1 MPSHWR
7 ATAFEEKKSMSQI
20 DIDVR
25 DVTKRFGDVVAV
37 DNVSFNIEKGEF
49 FALLGPSGCGK
60 TTILRMISGFE
71 TPTEGDIYIGGE
83 VMTHVP
89 AYHRPTNLVFQQLS
103 LFPHM
108 SVFKNIGFGLEMKR
122 TPTEKIKKAVNEV
135 LELVELGGFAERRIH
150 QLSGGQQQRVA
161 IARALVNHPT
171 VLLLDE
177 PLGALDLKLRN
188 QMQLE
193 LKRIQREVG
202 TTFIYVTHDQGEA
215 LTMSNRIAVMNNG
228 VIEQIGES
236 DNIYENP
243 QTVFVANFIGE
254 TNLIEGRISAV
265 DAIKAVITSK
275 DLAISVGLQKDLN
288 KGQNAFI
295 SVRPEKIRIGEQ
307 LSGLENIY
315 SGVVEEA
322 IYHGELTIY
331 TISIEDRHRL
341 TVKVQN
347 VDMKGSYAPGTRLQV
362 GWRIENGIVITG
374 NGNS

>member
-1 MPSHWR
+1 
-7 ATAFEEKKSMSQI
+7 MSQI
-20 DIDVR
+20 DIELK

-37 DNVSFNIEKGEF
+37 DNVSFTIEKGEF

-71 TPTEGDIYIGGE
+71 TPTEGEVYIGGE
-83 VMTHVP
+83 LMTRVP
-89 AYHRPTNLVFQQLS
+89 AFRRPTNLVFQQLS

-122 TPTEKIKKAVNEV
+122 TPKKKIKKAVYEV
-135 LELVELGGFAERRIH
+135 LELVELEGFAERRIH

-193 LKRIQREVG
+193 LKRIQQEVG

-228 VIEQIGES
+228 FIEQIGES

-243 QTVFVANFIGE
+243 ETVFVANFIGE
-254 TNLIEGRISAV
+254 TNLIEGLISSV
-265 DAIKAVITSK
+265 NEIKAVITSK
-275 DLAISVGLQKDLN
+275 DLPISVRLQKGLH
-288 KGQNAFI
+288 KGQKAFI
-295 SVRPEKIRIGEQ
+295 SVRPEKIRIGEH
-307 LSGLENIY
+307 LSGLENTY

-331 TISIEDRHRL
+331 TISIENRHRL

-347 VDMKGSYAPGTRLQV
+347 VDRKGSYPQGTQLQI
-362 GWRIENGIVITG
+362 GWRLENGIVISADG
-374 NGNS
+374 NG

>member
-1 MPSHWR
+1 
-7 ATAFEEKKSMSQI
+7 MSQI
-20 DIDVR
+20 DIEVR

-49 FALLGPSGCGK
+49 FAFLGPSGCGK

-71 TPTEGDIYIGGE
+71 TPSEGDIYIGGE
-83 VMTHVP
+83 VMTRVP
-89 AYHRPTNLVFQQLS
+89 AFRRPTNLVFQQLS

-108 SVFKNIGFGLEMKR
+108 SVFKNIAFGLEMKR
-122 TPTEKIKKAVNEV
+122 TSKGQIKKAVFEV
-135 LELVELGGFAERRIH
+135 LELVELEGFAERRIH

-228 VIEQIGES
+228 IIEQIGES
-236 DNIYENP
+236 DNIYEHP
-243 QTVFVANFIGE
+243 QTVFVANFIGA
-254 TNLIEGRISAV
+254 TNLIDGRVSSV
-265 DAIKAVITSK
+265 DDIKAVITSK
-275 DLAISVGLQKDLN
+275 DLPISVSGQAGLH
-288 KGQNAFI
+288 KGHNAFI

-307 LSGLENIY
+307 LSDLDNIY

-322 IYHGELTIY
+322 IYHGELTLY
-331 TISIEDRHRL
+331 TIAVENRHRL

-347 VDMKGSYAPGTRLQV
+347 ADMKGSYPQGTRLQV
-362 GWRIENGIVITG
+362 GWKIESGIVITEDG
-374 NGNS
+374 TGEENNKSPQLE

>member
-1 MPSHWR
+1 
-7 ATAFEEKKSMSQI
+7 MSRI
-20 DIDVR
+20 DIEVR

-83 VMTHVP
+83 EMTRVP
-89 AYHRPTNLVFQQLS
+89 AFRRPTNLVFQQLS

-122 TPTEKIKKAVNEV
+122 TPKEKIKKAVYEV
-135 LELVELGGFAERRIH
+135 LELVELEGFAERRIH

-243 QTVFVANFIGE
+243 ETVFVANFIGE
-254 TNLIEGRISAV
+254 TNLIEGLISSV
-265 DAIKAVITSK
+265 DEVKAVLTSQ
-275 DLAISVGLQKDLN
+275 DLPISVCLQKGLL
-288 KGQNAFI
+288 KGQKAFI
-295 SVRPEKIRIGEQ
+295 SIRPEKIRIGEQ
-307 LSGLENIY
+307 LSGIENTY
-315 SGVVEEA
+315 SGIVEEA

-331 TISIEDRHRL
+331 TISIENRHRL

-347 VDMKGSYAPGTRLQV
+347 VDRKGSYPQGTQLQI
-362 GWRIENGIVITG
+362 GWRIENGVVISVDG
-374 NGNS
+374 KG

>member
-1 MPSHWR
+1 MEASR
-7 ATAFEEKKSMSQI
+7 SYEETKFMNQI
-20 DIDVR
+20 DIELR

-37 DNVSFNIEKGEF
+37 DNVSLNIEKGEF

-71 TPTEGDIYIGGE
+71 KPTEGDVYIAGE
-83 VMTHVP
+83 LMTHVP
-89 AYHRPTNLVFQQLS
+89 AFRRPTNLVFQQLS

-108 SVFKNIGFGLEMKR
+108 SVFKNIGFGLEMKKAPR
-122 TPTEKIKKAVNEV
+122 EKIKNAVYEM
-135 LELVELGGFAERRIH
+135 LELVELEGFAERRIH

-228 VIEQIGES
+228 IIEQIGES

-254 TNLIEGRISAV
+254 TNLIEGRVSSL
-265 DAIKAVITSK
+265 DASKAVITSK
-275 DLAISVGLQKDLN
+275 DLSISVSLQESLN

-315 SGVVEEA
+315 SGIVEEA

-331 TISIEDRHRL
+331 TISIENRHRL

-347 VDMKGSYAPGTRLQV
+347 VDMKGSYPQGSRLQI
-362 GWRIENGIVITG
+362 GWKIENGIVITEDG
-374 NGNS
+374 KG

>member
-1 MPSHWR
+1 
-7 ATAFEEKKSMSQI
+7 MSQI
-20 DIDVR
+20 DIEVR

-71 TPTEGDIYIGGE
+71 TPSEGDIYIAGE
-83 VMTHVP
+83 LMTTVP
-89 AYHRPTNLVFQQLS
+89 AFRRPTNLVFQQLS

-122 TPTEKIKKAVNEV
+122 TSKERIKKAVYEV
-135 LELVELGGFAERRIH
+135 LELVELQGFAERRIH

-228 VIEQIGES
+228 IIEQIGES
-236 DNIYENP
+236 DNIYERP

-254 TNLIEGRISAV
+254 TNLIEGRV
-265 DAIKAVITSK
+265 KAIEGSKAVIAGK
-275 DLAISVGLQKDLN
+275 ELPISVCLQNGLNLDQT
-288 KGQNAFI
+288 AFI

-322 IYHGELTIY
+322 IYHGELTMY
-331 TISIEDRHRL
+331 TVLLENRL
-341 TVKVQN
+341 RLNVKVQN
-347 VDMKGSYAPGTRLQV
+347 VDMKGSFARGTQLQV
-362 GWRIENGIVITG
+362 GWRIENGIVIAEDRKG
-374 NGNS
+374 

>member
-1 MPSHWR
+1 
-7 ATAFEEKKSMSQI
+7 MSRI
-20 DIDVR
+20 DIEMR

-37 DNVSFNIEKGEF
+37 DNVSLEIEKGEF

-71 TPTEGDIYIGGE
+71 TPTEGDIYIGGAE
-83 VMTHVP
+83 MTRVP
-89 AYHRPTNLVFQQLS
+89 AFRRPTNLVFQQLS

-108 SVFKNIGFGLEMKR
+108 SVFKNISFGLEMKR
-122 TPTEKIKKAVNEV
+122 TPKEKIKKAVYEV
-135 LELVELGGFAERRIH
+135 LELVELEGFAERRIH

-215 LTMSNRIAVMNNG
+215 LTMSNRIAVMNKG
-228 VIEQIGES
+228 IIEQIGES
-236 DNIYENP
+236 DDIYENP

-254 TNLIEGRISAV
+254 TNLIKGLVSTVGEV
-265 DAIKAVITSK
+265 QAVITSE
-275 DLAISVGLQKDLN
+275 DLPISVRPQKGLD
-288 KGQNAFI
+288 KGQKAFI
-295 SVRPEKIRIGEQ
+295 SVRPEKIRLGEQ
-307 LSGLENIY
+307 LSELENIY
-315 SGVVEEA
+315 QGVVEEA

-331 TISIEDRHRL
+331 TISIENRHRL

-362 GWRIENGIVITG
+362 GWKIENGIVITEDG
-374 NGNS
+374 HG

>member
-1 MPSHWR
+1 
-7 ATAFEEKKSMSQI
+7 MSRI
-20 DIDVR
+20 DIEMK

-37 DNVSFNIEKGEF
+37 DNVSLEIEKGEF

-71 TPTEGDIYIGGE
+71 TPTEGAIFIGGE
-83 VMTHVP
+83 EMTRVP
-89 AYHRPTNLVFQQLS
+89 AFRRPTNLVFQQLS

-108 SVFKNIGFGLEMKR
+108 SVFKNISFGLEMKR
-122 TPTEKIKKAVNEV
+122 TPKEKIKKAVYEV
-135 LELVELGGFAERRIH
+135 LELVELEGFAERRIH

-215 LTMSNRIAVMNNG
+215 LTMSNRIAVMNKG
-228 VIEQIGES
+228 IIEQIGES
-236 DNIYENP
+236 GDIYENP

-254 TNLIEGRISAV
+254 TNLIKGLVSTVGEV
-265 DAIKAVITSK
+265 QAVITSE
-275 DLAISVGLQKDLN
+275 DLHISVRPQKGLD
-288 KGQNAFI
+288 KGQKAFI
-295 SVRPEKIRIGEQ
+295 SVRPEKIRLGEQ
-307 LSGLENIY
+307 LSELENIY
-315 SGVVEEA
+315 QGVVEEA

-331 TISIEDRHRL
+331 TISIENRHRL

-362 GWRIENGIVITG
+362 GWKIENGIVITDRKRY
-374 NGNS
+374 

>member
-1 MPSHWR
+1 
-7 ATAFEEKKSMSQI
+7 MSQI
-20 DIDVR
+20 DIEVR

-71 TPTEGDIYIGGE
+71 TPSEGDIYIAGE
-83 VMTHVP
+83 LMTTVP
-89 AYHRPTNLVFQQLS
+89 AFRRPTNLVFQQLS

-122 TPTEKIKKAVNEV
+122 TSKERIKKAVYEV
-135 LELVELGGFAERRIH
+135 LELVELQGFAERRIH

-228 VIEQIGES
+228 IIEQIGES
-236 DNIYENP
+236 DNIYERP

-254 TNLIEGRISAV
+254 TNLIEGRV
-265 DAIKAVITSK
+265 TAIEGSKAVIAGK
-275 DLAISVGLQKDLN
+275 ELPISVCLQNGLKLDQT
-288 KGQNAFI
+288 AFI

-322 IYHGELTIY
+322 IYHGELTMY
-331 TISIEDRHRL
+331 TVLLENRL
-341 TVKVQN
+341 RLNVKVQN
-347 VDMKGSYAPGTRLQV
+347 VDMKGSFPRGTQLQV
-362 GWRIENGIVITG
+362 GWRIENGIVIAEDRKG
-374 NGNS
+374 

>member
-1 MPSHWR
+1 
-7 ATAFEEKKSMSQI
+7 MSQI
-20 DIDVR
+20 DIEVR
-25 DVTKRFGDVVAV
+25 NVTKRFGDVVAV
-37 DNVSFNIEKGEF
+37 DNVSFDIEKGEF

-71 TPTEGDIYIGGE
+71 TPTQGDIYIGGE
-83 VMTHVP
+83 KMTNVP
-89 AYHRPTNLVFQQLS
+89 AFRRPTNLVFQQLS

-122 TPTEKIKKAVNEV
+122 ISKEKIKKAVYEA
-135 LELVELGGFAERRIH
+135 LELVELEGFAERRIS

-215 LTMSNRIAVMNNG
+215 LTMSNRIAVMNEG
-228 VIEQIGES
+228 IIEQIGES

-243 QTVFVANFIGE
+243 ETVFVANFIGE
-254 TNLIEGRISAV
+254 TNLIEGLISSV
-265 DAIKAVITSK
+265 GETKATINSK
-275 DLAISVGLQKDLN
+275 DLSISVRLEKGLHEGQK
-288 KGQNAFI
+288 AFI
-295 SVRPEKIRIGEQ
+295 SVRPEKIQIGEH
-307 LSGLENIY
+307 LSGLENTY
-315 SGVVEEA
+315 NGVVEDA
-322 IYHGELTIY
+322 IYHGESTIY
-331 TISIEDRHRL
+331 AMKIENRHRL

-347 VDMKGSYAPGTRLQV
+347 VDRKGSYPQGTQLQI
-362 GWRIENGIVITG
+362 GWNIENGTVITVE
-374 NGNS
+374 N

>member
-1 MPSHWR
+1 M
-7 ATAFEEKKSMSQI
+7 AAGDACEETKSMSQI
-20 DIDVR
+20 DIEVR

-60 TTILRMISGFE
+60 TTILRMISGFD
-71 TPTEGDIYIGGE
+71 TPSEGDILIGGE
-83 VMTHVP
+83 IMTHVP
-89 AYHRPTNLVFQQLS
+89 AFRRPTNLVFQQLS

-108 SVFKNIGFGLEMKR
+108 SVFKNIAFGLEMKR
-122 TPTEKIKKAVNEV
+122 KSKAEIKQAVYEV
-135 LELVELGGFAERRIH
+135 LDLVQLEGFAERRIN

-193 LKRIQREVG
+193 LKRIQHEVG

-228 VIEQIGES
+228 IIEQIGKS
-236 DNIYENP
+236 DNIYEKP

-254 TNLIEGRISAV
+254 TNLIEGRVSSL
-265 DAIKAVITSK
+265 DDNKAVITSK
-275 DLAISVGLQKDLN
+275 ELPISVRNQEGLA
-288 KGQNAFI
+288 KGREAFV
-295 SVRPEKIRIGEQ
+295 SVRPEKIRIGER
-307 LSGLENIY
+307 LSSLENVY

-322 IYHGELTIY
+322 IYHGESTIY
-331 TISIEDRHRL
+331 TIAVEKRHRL

-347 VDMKGSYAPGTRLQV
+347 VDIKGSYALGAQLKV
-362 GWRIENGIVITG
+362 GWKIENGVVITDNG
-374 NGNS
+374 NG

>member
-1 MPSHWR
+1 MEASR
-7 ATAFEEKKSMSQI
+7 SYEEKKYMSQI
-20 DIDVR
+20 DIELR
-25 DVTKRFGDVVAV
+25 DVTKRFGGVVAV
-37 DNVSFNIEKGEF
+37 DNVSLNIKKGEF

-71 TPTEGDIYIGGE
+71 KPTDGDVYIGGE
-83 VMTHVP
+83 LMTHVP
-89 AYHRPTNLVFQQLS
+89 AFRRPTNLVFQQLS

-122 TPTEKIKKAVNEV
+122 VSTGKIKKAVYEM
-135 LELVELGGFAERRIH
+135 LDLVELSGFAERRIS

-161 IARALVNHPT
+161 IARALINHPT

-228 VIEQIGES
+228 IIEQIGES

-254 TNLIEGRISAV
+254 TNLIEGRVSSL
-265 DAIKAVITSK
+265 DASKAVITSK
-275 DLAISVGLQKDLN
+275 DLPISVSLQESLN

-315 SGVVEEA
+315 NGIVEEA

-331 TISIEDRHRL
+331 TISIENRHRL

-347 VDMKGSYAPGTRLQV
+347 VEMKGSYPQGARLQI
-362 GWRIENGIVITG
+362 GWKIENGIVITEDG
-374 NGNS
+374 NG

>member
-1 MPSHWR
+1 
-7 ATAFEEKKSMSQI
+7 MSQI
-20 DIDVR
+20 DIEVR

-71 TPTEGDIYIGGE
+71 TPSEGDIYIAGE
-83 VMTHVP
+83 LMTTVP
-89 AYHRPTNLVFQQLS
+89 AFRRPTNLVFQQLS

-122 TPTEKIKKAVNEV
+122 TPREKIKKAVYEV
-135 LELVELGGFAERRIH
+135 LELVELQGFAERRIH

-215 LTMSNRIAVMNNG
+215 LTMSNRIAVMNKG
-228 VIEQIGES
+228 IIEQIGES
-236 DNIYENP
+236 DNIYEKP

-254 TNLIEGRISAV
+254 TNLIEGRVKAV
-265 DAIKAVITSK
+265 EENKAVITSK
-275 DLAISVGLQKDLN
+275 ELPISVSLQKGLGLN
-288 KGQNAFI
+288 QNAFI
-295 SVRPEKIRIGEQ
+295 SIRPEKIRIGEQ

-322 IYHGELTIY
+322 IYHGELTMY
-331 TISIEDRHRL
+331 TISLENRHRL
-341 TVKVQN
+341 DVKVQN
-347 VDMKGSYAPGTRLQV
+347 VDMKGSFAQGTRLQV
-362 GWRIENGIVITG
+362 GWRIENGIVITEDSKG
-374 NGNS
+374 

>member
-1 MPSHWR
+1 
-7 ATAFEEKKSMSQI
+7 MSQI
-20 DIDVR
+20 DIEVR

-71 TPTEGDIYIGGE
+71 TPSEGDIYIAGE
-83 VMTHVP
+83 LMTTVP
-89 AYHRPTNLVFQQLS
+89 AFRRPTNLVFQQLS

-122 TPTEKIKKAVNEV
+122 TSKERIKKAVYEV
-135 LELVELGGFAERRIH
+135 LELVELQGFAERRIH

-228 VIEQIGES
+228 IIEQIGES
-236 DNIYENP
+236 DNIYERP

-254 TNLIEGRISAV
+254 TNLIEGRV
-265 DAIKAVITSK
+265 KAIEGSKAVIAGK
-275 DLAISVGLQKDLN
+275 ELPISVCLQNGLNLDQT
-288 KGQNAFI
+288 AFI

-322 IYHGELTIY
+322 IYHGELTMY
-331 TISIEDRHRL
+331 TVLLENRL
-341 TVKVQN
+341 RLNVKVQN
-347 VDMKGSYAPGTRLQV
+347 VDMKGSFPRGTQLQV
-362 GWRIENGIVITG
+362 GWRIENGIVIAEDRKG
-374 NGNS
+374 

>member
-1 MPSHWR
+1 METSR
-7 ATAFEEKKSMSQI
+7 SFEEAKSMSQI
-20 DIDVR
+20 DIEVR

-83 VMTHVP
+83 VMTRVP
-89 AYHRPTNLVFQQLS
+89 AFRRPTNLVFQQLS

-108 SVFKNIGFGLEMKR
+108 SVFKNIAFGLEMKR
-122 TPTEKIKKAVNEV
+122 TSKEKIKQAVFEV
-135 LELVELGGFAERRIH
+135 LELVELEGFAQRRIN

-177 PLGALDLKLRN
+177 PLGSLDLKLRN

-228 VIEQIGES
+228 IIEQIGES

-254 TNLIEGRISAV
+254 TNLIEGRVSSV
-265 DAIKAVITSK
+265 DQIKAVITSK
-275 DLAISVGLQKDLN
+275 DLPVSVRVQTGLN
-288 KGQNAFI
+288 EGRNAFI

-331 TISIEDRHRL
+331 IIAVENRHRL

-347 VDMKGSYAPGTRLQV
+347 VDMKGSYPQGTQLQV
-362 GWRIENGIVITG
+362 GWKIENGIVIKDRK
-374 NGNS
+374 

>member
-1 MPSHWR
+1 MEASR
-7 ATAFEEKKSMSQI
+7 SYEEAKSMSQI
-20 DIDVR
+20 DIEVR

-89 AYHRPTNLVFQQLS
+89 AFRRPTNLVFQQLS

-108 SVFKNIGFGLEMKR
+108 SVFKNIAFGLEMKR
-122 TPTEKIKKAVNEV
+122 TSKEKIKQAVFEV
-135 LELVELGGFAERRIH
+135 LELVELEGFAERRIN

-177 PLGALDLKLRN
+177 PLGSLDLKLRN

-193 LKRIQREVG
+193 LKRIQQEVG

-215 LTMSNRIAVMNNG
+215 LTMSNRIAVMNKG
-228 VIEQIGES
+228 IIEQIGES

-254 TNLIEGRISAV
+254 TNLIEGRVSSV
-265 DAIKAVITSK
+265 DQTKAVITSK
-275 DLAISVGLQKDLN
+275 ELPISVCVQAGLD
-288 KGQNAFI
+288 KGHKAFI
-295 SVRPEKIRIGEQ
+295 SVRPEKIRIGAQ

-322 IYHGELTIY
+322 IYHGESTIY
-331 TISIEDRHRL
+331 ILAVENRHRL

-347 VDMKGSYAPGTRLQV
+347 VDMQGSYPQGTQLQV
-362 GWRIENGIVITG
+362 GWKIENGIVITENG
-374 NGNS
+374 NG

>member
-1 MPSHWR
+1 VSHR
-7 ATAFEEKKSMSQI
+7 SVPAFEEAKSMSQI
-20 DIDVR
+20 DIEVR

-83 VMTHVP
+83 VMTRVP
-89 AYHRPTNLVFQQLS
+89 AFRRPTNLVFQQLS

-108 SVFKNIGFGLEMKR
+108 SVFKNIAFGLEMKR
-122 TPTEKIKKAVNEV
+122 TSKEKIKQAVFEV
-135 LELVELGGFAERRIH
+135 LELVELEGFAERRIN

-177 PLGALDLKLRN
+177 PLGSLDLKLRN

-228 VIEQIGES
+228 IIEQIGES

-254 TNLIEGRISAV
+254 TNLIEGRVSSV
-265 DAIKAVITSK
+265 DQVKAVITSK
-275 DLAISVGLQKDLN
+275 DLPVSVRVQAGLN
-288 KGQNAFI
+288 EGRNAFI

-315 SGVVEEA
+315 SGIVEEA

-331 TISIEDRHRL
+331 IIAVENRHRL

-347 VDMKGSYAPGTRLQV
+347 VDMKGSYPQGTQLQV
-362 GWRIENGIVITG
+362 GWKIENGIVIKDRK
-374 NGNS
+374 

>member
-1 MPSHWR
+1 
-7 ATAFEEKKSMSQI
+7 MSRI
-20 DIDVR
+20 DIEVR

-71 TPTEGDIYIGGE
+71 TPSEGDIYIGGDL
-83 VMTHVP
+83 MTTVP
-89 AYHRPTNLVFQQLS
+89 AFRRPTNLVFQQLS

-122 TPTEKIKKAVNEV
+122 TSKEKIKKAVYEV
-135 LELVELGGFAERRIH
+135 LELVELEGFAERRIH

-228 VIEQIGES
+228 IIEQIGES
-236 DNIYENP
+236 DNIYEKP

-254 TNLIEGRISAV
+254 TNLIEGRVKAV
-265 DAIKAVITSK
+265 EENKAVIASK
-275 DLAISVGLQKDLN
+275 ELPISVSLQKSLN
-288 KGQNAFI
+288 LNQNAFI

-315 SGVVEEA
+315 SGIVEEA
-322 IYHGELTIY
+322 IYHGELTMY
-331 TISIEDRHRL
+331 TIALENRHRL
-341 TVKVQN
+341 NVKVQN
-347 VDMKGSYAPGTRLQV
+347 VDIKGSFPQGSRLQV
-362 GWRIENGIVITG
+362 GWRIENGIVITEDRSG
-374 NGNS
+374 

>member
-1 MPSHWR
+1 
-7 ATAFEEKKSMSQI
+7 MSQI
-20 DIDVR
+20 DIEVR
-25 DVTKRFGDVVAV
+25 EVSKRFGDVVAV
-37 DNVSFNIEKGEF
+37 DNVSFTIEKGEF

-71 TPTEGDIYIGGE
+71 TPTKGDIYISGE
-83 VMTHVP
+83 VMTRVP
-89 AYHRPTNLVFQQLS
+89 AYRRPTNLVFQQLS

-108 SVFKNIGFGLEMKR
+108 SVFKNIAFGLEMKK
-122 TPTEKIKKAVNEV
+122 TSHQKIKQAVFEV
-135 LELVELGGFAERRIH
+135 LELVELEGFAERRIH

-215 LTMSNRIAVMNNG
+215 LTMSNRIAVMNKG

-236 DNIYENP
+236 DNIYEKP

-254 TNLIEGRISAV
+254 TNLIEGRVSSV
-265 DAIKAVITSK
+265 DDIKAVIVSNELP
-275 DLAISVGLQKDLN
+275 LAVRAQDGLA
-288 KGQNAFI
+288 KGRNTFI
-295 SVRPEKIRIGEQ
+295 SVRPEKIRIGQE

-315 SGVVEEA
+315 NGVVEEA
-322 IYHGELTIY
+322 IYHGELTRY
-331 TISIEDRHRL
+331 TISIENRHRL
-341 TVKVQN
+341 AVKVQN
-347 VDMKGSYAPGTRLQV
+347 VDMQGTYPQGTRLQV
-362 GWRIENGIVITG
+362 GWKIENGIVITDNG
-374 NGNS
+374 NG

>member
-1 MPSHWR
+1 MGASR
-7 ATAFEEKKSMSQI
+7 SYEETKSMSQI
-20 DIDVR
+20 DIEVR

-71 TPTEGDIYIGGE
+71 KPTEGDVYIAGE
-83 VMTHVP
+83 LMTHVP
-89 AYHRPTNLVFQQLS
+89 AFRRPTNLVFQQLS

-122 TPTEKIKKAVNEV
+122 TSREKIKKAVYEM
-135 LELVELGGFAERRIH
+135 LELVELEGFAERRIH

-228 VIEQIGES
+228 IIEQIGES

-254 TNLIEGRISAV
+254 TNLIEGRISSL
-265 DAIKAVITSK
+265 DEIKAVITSK
-275 DLAISVGLQKDLN
+275 DLPISVSLQKGLN

-315 SGVVEEA
+315 SGIVEEA

-331 TISIEDRHRL
+331 TISIENRHRL

-347 VDMKGSYAPGTRLQV
+347 VDMKGSYPQGTRLQV
-362 GWRIENGIVITG
+362 GWKIESGIVITEDG
-374 NGNS
+374 NG